1 MDCREAIA
9 LISPHLDGALS
20 IEENSALAE
29 HLAGCE
35 SCARELSLFER
46 LAWALREVGRE
57 EAQAPPELCGLVL
70 GRLRNERRSVLAR
83 LPAAWRRSIAA
94 AAAVLFL
101 AGGSAWVTAGLNVA
115 GVGKMI
121 GLGNPA
127 KIDMDAGGGNPAG
140 SGGGSADR
148 GDPGPAPGDP
158 GGAPNVE
165 PEGDP
170 PGSPPGDSTA
180 NPADPGNGT
189 GDVKAV
195 DRDGKTTPPAAV
207 ATVANTPE
215 DERVLLR
222 SGMKATSTILKVAV
236 DDLAAPRAQA
246 ASLAAGAGAG
256 AQVFPEQS
264 GGKQIVLLRLT
275 VASDRASELAAE
287 LAGLGKV
294 FDRQDE
300 SLDITSLYNETLV
313 QYSDLR
319 SRISSA
325 EDAAEK
331 QQLEAQAAS
340 YKRQLDTWQAE
351 AGKRVI
357 TLWLEGR

>member
-1 MDCREAIA
+1 MDCREAVT

-35 SCARELSLFER
+35 SCAGEVALFER
-46 LAWALREVGRE
+46 LAGALREVGRE

-115 GVGKMI
+115 GVEKMI
-121 GLGNPA
+121 GLGTPA
-127 KIDMDAGGGNPAG
+127 KTDLDAGGGSPAG
-140 SGGGSADR
+140 SGGGSPDR
-148 GDPGPAPGDP
+148 VDPGPAPGAP
-158 GGAPNVE
+158 GAPNVE
-165 PEGDP
+165 PEGDA

-180 NPADPGNGT
+180 DPADPGSGT
-189 GDVKAV
+189 GDVKTNA
-195 DRDGKTTPPAAV
+195 RDGKITPPAAV
-207 ATVANTPE
+207 SATPE
-215 DERVLLR
+215 GERVLLR
-222 SGMKATSTILKVAV
+222 SGMKVTSTILKVAV
-236 DDLAAPRAQA
+236 DDLAAARAKA

-300 SLDITSLYNETLV
+300 SRDITSLYNETLV
-313 QYSDLR
+313 QYGDLR
-319 SRISSA
+319 SRISTT
-325 EDAAEK
+325 EDAAER
-331 QQLEAQAAS
+331 QRLEAQAAS
-340 YKRQLDTWQAE
+340 YKRQLDSWQAE

-357 TLWLEGR
+357 TLWLESK

>member
-29 HLAGCE
+29 HLAGCDY
-35 SCARELSLFER
+35 CARELALFER
-46 LAWALREVGRE
+46 LAGALREIGQE

-101 AGGSAWVTAGLNVA
+101 AGGSAWVAAGLNVA
-115 GVGKMI
+115 GVGKMV

-127 KIDMDAGGGNPAG
+127 KIDMDAGGGSPAG
-140 SGGGSADR
+140 SGGESPGRA
-148 GDPGPAPGDP
+148 DPGPEP
-158 GGAPNVE
+158 GGPSAPNVE
-165 PEGDP
+165 PEEDAPGGP
-170 PGSPPGDSTA
+170 PGGVTVIPANPGDGA
-180 NPADPGNGT
+180 
-189 GDVKAV
+189 GDVKTV
-195 DRDGKTTPPAAV
+195 DHGGSGKTIPPAVVSA
-207 ATVANTPE
+207 TPE
-215 DERVLLR
+215 GERVLLS
-222 SGMKATSTILKVAV
+222 SGMKVTSTILKVAV
-236 DDLAAPRAQA
+236 DDLPGSRAKA
-246 ASLAAGAGAG
+246 VSMAAGAGAG

-275 VASDRASELAAE
+275 VDSDRASELAAE

-300 SLDITSLYNETLV
+300 SRDITSLYNESLV
-313 QYSDLR
+313 LHSDLL
-319 SRISSA
+319 SRIGSV

-340 YKRQLDTWQAE
+340 YKRQLDTWKAE
-351 AGKRVI
+351 AGKRAI
-357 TLWLEGR
+357 TLWLESR

>member
-35 SCARELSLFER
+35 SCAGELALFER
-46 LAWALREVGRE
+46 LARAWRDVGRE
-57 EAQAPPELCGLVL
+57 DAQAPPELCGLVL

-115 GVGKMI
+115 GVEKMI
-121 GLGNPA
+121 SLGTPA
-127 KIDMDAGGGNPAG
+127 KIDMDAGGGSPAG
-140 SGGGSADR
+140 SGGGSPDR
-148 GDPGPAPGDP
+148 GDSGPEPGAPGTP
-158 GGAPNVE
+158 VVE
-165 PEGDP
+165 PEEDA
-170 PGSPPGDSTA
+170 PGNPPGDSTA
-180 NPADPGNGT
+180 NPADPGSGA

-195 DRDGKTTPPAAV
+195 DRDGKTIPPAVVSA
-207 ATVANTPE
+207 TPE
-215 DERVLLR
+215 GERVLLS
-222 SGMKATSTILKVAV
+222 SGMKVTSTILKVAV
-236 DDLAAPRAQA
+236 DDLPGSRAKA
-246 ASLAAGAGAG
+246 VSMAAGAGAG
-256 AQVFPEQS
+256 AKVFPEQS

-275 VASDRASELAAE
+275 VDSDRASELAAE

-300 SLDITSLYNETLV
+300 SRDITSLYNETLV
-313 QYSDLR
+313 LYSDLL

-351 AGKRVI
+351 ADRRVI
-357 TLWLEGR
+357 TLWLESR